1 MGRMKLLDGCS
12 TVSAFSWAVIS
23 ATLGVAAVVGT
34 ISLTLAA
41 FGPRGIVVGDITL
54 PPSLIQRGFTTT
66 IVARRLVDEVGRL
79 RDTSLTNRVE
89 AVLLE
94 DVPASTSPA
103 VKAAESRAVWEQL
116 LRAISD
122 SRAQAFSGEIVE
134 NLGSGAVPLY
144 EGRLRHGDVI
154 ISDRKGAF
162 ASSSVDAL
170 IQGMAFDIYRRLDPM
185 RAAYVAWTFGD
196 LDGMR
201 LAMRPVLLSSDISPS
216 VAAAFFLLADLE
228 LKHGDL
234 AAAEDHVLR
243 GLGKAPRQALGLHTW
258 GRILQAKGHLAEA
271 LLVAAEACRHDAT
284 SSSGCTLL
292 GEIHLEQAVL
302 ARGNARHYRQAYQA
316 FLRALSLEESSEA
329 ALAGAAQ
336 AAAASGDYP
345 AGLRLID
352 VALAK
357 APQDTGHLLRK
368 IWILFKGGDLGDANR
383 LLSELLQQYPG
394 LLARQP
400 DSYSDAYL
408 KLELARLADMR
419 MPK

>member
-1 MGRMKLLDGCS
+1 MKLLDGCS

-23 ATLGVAAVVGT
+23 ATLGGAAVVGT
-34 ISLTLAA
+34 IWLTLAA
-41 FGPRGIVVGDITL
+41 FGPRGVVVGDITL

-66 IVARRLVDEVGRL
+66 IMGRRLLDEVGRL
-79 RDTSLTNRVE
+79 RDTSLTNRVDT
-89 AVLLE
+89 VLLE
-94 DVPASTSPA
+94 DILASTSPP
-103 VKAAESRAVWEQL
+103 VKVAEGRDVWERL
-116 LRAISD
+116 LQAVSD

-134 NLGSGAVPLY
+134 NLESGAVPLY
-144 EGRLRHGDVI
+144 EGRIRHGDVI

-170 IQGMAFDIYRRLDPM
+170 IQGMAFDIYRTLDPV

-201 LAMRPVLLSSDISPS
+201 LALRPVLLSSDISPS
-216 VAAAFFLLADLE
+216 VATAFFLLADLE
-228 LKHGDL
+228 LKQGDL

-243 GLGKAPRQALGLHTW
+243 GLGKAPRRALGLYTW
-258 GRILQAKGHLAEA
+258 GRVLQAKGLLAEA
-271 LLVAAEACRHDAT
+271 LPVAAEACRHDTT

-292 GEIHLEQAVL
+292 GEVHLEHAVL
-302 ARGNARHYRQAYQA
+302 ARGNPQHYRQAYQA

-345 AGLRLID
+345 AAIRLID
-352 VALAK
+352 VALAR
-357 APQDTGHLLRK
+357 APRDTGYLLRK
-368 IWILFKGGDLGDANR
+368 AWIMFKGGDLDYAGR
-383 LLSELLQQYPG
+383 LLSDLLERNPD

-400 DSYSDAYL
+400 ESHSDAHL
-408 KLELARLADMR
+408 RLELARFADMR
-419 MPK
+419 ISK